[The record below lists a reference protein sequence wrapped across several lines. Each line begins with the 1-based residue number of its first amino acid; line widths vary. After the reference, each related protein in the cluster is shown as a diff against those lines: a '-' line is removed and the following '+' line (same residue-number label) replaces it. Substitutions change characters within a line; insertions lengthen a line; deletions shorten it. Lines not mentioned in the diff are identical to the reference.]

1 MKIKKNIL
9 KIAFFLSFLLILSCE
24 KDLTELN
31 ENPNAVT
38 VDQANP
44 NLLMATVLTNSADR
58 YLNLGYGRAAGIMQH
73 LQKDAWFDGF
83 NNYDWGPDEWGSYYQ
98 SLRNNKT
105 VHQIAVEE
113 GNQFLEGV
121 SLVMRAFLYG
131 QIADLWGD
139 APYEEALEGK
149 GEESIR
155 RPTYSSQE
163 TIYMGVIEDLKTAS
177 DLLSEEKDAYSG
189 ITSTTETSDVIYSGN
204 PTKWEKLANSL
215 LLRYYMRISN
225 KQDVSTD
232 FADIVNNEPI
242 FTSTDDDATMDYLG
256 NNPDDSWPNNV
267 NFGAN
272 PERTFRNHKPCSTLV
287 GTLRER
293 DDPRIGVWFEEVQV
307 PTVWDDDP
315 ANHLETI
322 DGVRHVHPDSVD
334 QNDISTNQDYVGVPP
349 QQTEPSAYNLNPNP
363 GQESYN
369 KHVSF
374 LDDRYRQ
381 PAGELLKARIMS
393 YSEVCFLLAEAAHKG
408 WISGAETHYKN
419 GIEASLKTWG
429 VGGQYQSYINQ
440 PEVSFDGT
448 LEQIMTQKWIANW
461 TKAQE
466 AWFDYRRTGLPELNT
481 GPAAMRSVLPVRFKY
496 GSNEMNYNTENW
508 NAAKNNLTETN
519 YSRGIIDSP
528 WSKPWL
534 LKGTE
539 EPW

>member
-1 MKIKKNIL
+1 MKMKKSIFKTVL
-9 KIAFFLSFLLILSCE
+9 FLSVLLIVSCE
-24 KDLTELN
+24 EDLTEIN

-58 YLNLGYGRAAGIMQH
+58 YLDLGYGRAAGIMQH

-83 NNYDWGPDEWGSYYQ
+83 NNYDWEPNDWNSYYQ
-98 SLRNNKT
+98 SLRNNKA

-113 GNQFLEGV
+113 GNKFLEGV
-121 SLVMRAFLYG
+121 SLVMRAFIYG

-139 APYEEALEGK
+139 APYEEALKGK
-149 GEESIR
+149 GEEGIR
-155 RPTYSSQE
+155 RPSYSSQE
-163 TIYMGVIEDLKTAS
+163 TIYMGVIEDLETAS
-177 DLLSEEKDAYSG
+177 DLLSEDKGAYPG

-204 PTKWEKLANSL
+204 PKKWEKFANSL

-225 KQDVSTD
+225 KKDISND
-232 FADIVNNEPI
+232 FADVVNNEPI

-256 NNPDDSWPNNV
+256 NNPGDSWPDNV
-267 NFGAN
+267 NFN
-272 PERTFRNHKPCSTLV
+272 LTRTFRNHKPCSTLV
-287 GTLRER
+287 ETLRER
-293 DDPRIGVWFEEVQV
+293 NDPRIDVWFEKVQV

-322 DGVRHVHPDSVD
+322 DGVRHVHPDSVSQD
-334 QNDISTNQDYVGVPP
+334 AVSTNPDYVGLPP
-349 QQTEPSAYNLNPNP
+349 QMADPSTYNLNPTP

-374 LDDRYRQ
+374 LDDKYRQ
-381 PAGELLKARIMS
+381 PAGDLLKARAMS
-393 YSEVCFLLAEAAHKG
+393 YSEVCFLLAEAAHRG
-408 WISGAETHYKN
+408 WISGAETHYNN

-429 VGGQYQSYINQ
+429 VGDQYQSYLNQ

-466 AWFDYRRTGLPELNT
+466 AWFDYRRTGLPEMNT

-496 GSNEMNYNTENW
+496 GGNELNYNTENW
-508 NAAKNNLTETN
+508 KTASDNLEETS
-519 YSRGIIDSP
+519 YSRDIQDSP

-534 LKGTE
+534 IKGTN